1 MNKEIEL
8 KFEVKDMPKL
18 DGHKKIDIYKI
29 IQYYLYKDEFSAI
42 RKREVL
48 DINNNIHEYIYTVKT
63 KGNIPNNKSVYEIET
78 VVSREKYESIQ
89 KNKNIVE
96 KYRIKIPIDENLI
109 AELDIYDGNLEG
121 LITVEVEFENEMQL
135 DKFIK
140 PVWFGSKLDKIIFS
154 NANLSDISRE
164 KFVNLVGKDNIN
176 KNILL
181 AKKIRERLNIN

>member
-8 KFEVKDMPKL
+8 KFEVKDMPQL

-29 IQYYLYKDEFSAI
+29 VQYYLYKDEFSAI
-42 RKREVL
+42 RKREIF
-48 DINNNIHEYIYTVKT
+48 DINNNTHKYIYTVKT
-63 KGNIPNNKSVYEIET
+63 KGDIQNNKSVYEIET
-78 VVSREKYESIQ
+78 VISREKYEAIQ
-89 KNKNIVE
+89 ENKNIVE
-96 KYRIKIPIDENLI
+96 KYRIKVPIDENLI
-109 AELDIYDGNLEG
+109 AELDIYGGNLEG

-140 PVWFGSKLDKIIFS
+140 PVWFGSELDKIIFS
-154 NANLSDISRE
+154 NANLSSISRE

-181 AKKIRERLNIN
+181 VKKIREKININ

>member
-8 KFEVKDMPKL
+8 KFEVKDMPQL

-29 IQYYLYKDEFSAI
+29 VQYYLYKDEFSAI

-63 KGNIPNNKSVYEIET
+63 KGNIQNNKSVYEIET

-109 AELDIYDGNLEG
+109 AELDIYGGNLEG